1 MSAVT
6 RLRALLAL
14 SGVVVGSL
22 AVALRVAPCWTL
34 GIPCL
39 AAIGLAVGLAV
50 ELERATAAGG
60 GGGDARARACRRGTG
75 VCQGYDVKC

>member
-1 MSAVT
+1 MSAVA

-22 AVALRVAPCWTL
+22 SVALRAAPCWTL

-50 ELERATAAGG
+50 ELERVTAAGEG
-60 GGGDARARACRRGTG
+60 ERGRPGAG
-75 VCQGYDVKC
+75 VSEGNGKCPGVTS